1 MYKSLTLPFRQVAF
15 DKIVHNWYYK
25 KKFGLVV
32 CNGDEIEPCP
42 KSNQLQNLCENDQNQ
57 KN

>member
-15 DKIVHNWYYK
+15 DKLCTIDITK
-25 KKFGLVV
+25 KNLGLVV